1 MDGIFFRR
9 APCGARRPT
18 SVPSSRHTKFQSTR
32 PLRGATKML
41 TKNERKTIISIHA
54 PLAGCDQPTSSN
66 TSHIFDFNPRT
77 PCGVRQRLSVKP
89 CCRRSYFNPRT
100 PCGARLRYKP
110 CSCPIWIIS
119 IHAPLAGRDLWFGIE
134 IGRRLCISI
143 HAPLAGRDGYA
154 PIYARQNFEF
164 QSTRPLRGATG
175 VDCRELVG
183 DGDFNP
189 RAPCGARR
197 RSTPRCLVSA

>member
-119 IHAPLAGRDLWFGIE
+119 IHAPLAGRD
-134 IGRRLCISI
+134 
-143 HAPLAGRDGYA
+143 GYA

-197 RSTPRCLVSA
+197 